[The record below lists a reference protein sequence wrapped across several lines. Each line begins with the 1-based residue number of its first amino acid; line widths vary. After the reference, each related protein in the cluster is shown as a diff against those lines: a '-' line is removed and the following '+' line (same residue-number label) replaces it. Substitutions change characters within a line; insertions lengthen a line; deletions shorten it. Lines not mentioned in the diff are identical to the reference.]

1 MTADLPAPPVAGTVD
16 LSALGYMPLMI
27 ADLLRSNAWRQARRR
42 PELGFYLV
50 NLWMAAFWGKPAG
63 SLPDDDDALADLA
76 KCPLER
82 WPEVKDAAMHGF
94 VRCADGHWYHSY
106 LCAQVIPV
114 AVDRRLRWRERKQRQ
129 RASLAKVAPAH
140 DGPVG
145 HAAESRGTAAPVPR
159 DAPLRDGTRRDREE
173 DSTAPA
179 TMRSPHD
186 AAATDATKLPEPDDA
201 QTSINTSASASASR
215 GTRLAPDWRPAA
227 AEQAFAA
234 RLGLD
239 ADRIAAE
246 FRDYWHAV
254 LGARGRKLD
263 WPATFRNRCRVL
275 AGGSGTAGAHRAG
288 GTPGAA
294 GIAGAAARVI
304 ARRGLA

>member
-1 MTADLPAPPVAGTVD
+1 
-16 LSALGYMPLMI
+16 
-27 ADLLRSNAWRQARRR
+27 
-42 PELGFYLV
+42 
-50 NLWMAAFWGKPAG
+50 
-63 SLPDDDDALADLA
+63 
-76 KCPLER
+76 
-82 WPEVKDAAMHGF
+82 
-94 VRCADGHWYHSY
+94 
-106 LCAQVIPV
+106 
-114 AVDRRLRWRERKQRQ
+114 
-129 RASLAKVAPAH
+129 
-140 DGPVG
+140 
-145 HAAESRGTAAPVPR
+145 
-159 DAPLRDGTRRDREE
+159 
-173 DSTAPA
+173 
-179 TMRSPHD
+179 MRSPH
-186 AAATDATKLPEPDDA
+186 AAAVTDATKLPEPDDA
-201 QTSINTSASASASR
+201 QTSINTSASR

-254 LGARGRKLD
+254 PGARGRKLD

-275 AGGSGTAGAHRAG
+275 AGGSGAAGAHRAG